1 MATRPSFKLAIL
13 CLSFFIGIIFILN
26 RFIPITKQEMIEVAK
41 SHHCPLRLELIYGD
55 DASYYDYCIS
65 TFDSSFSK
73 LSSYDKT
80 DVAINFIVYGNLDTS
95 PSEVFLELIQP
106 YQKELLS
113 SLENISDSELQNRF
127 EISKS
132 VISGYRK
139 KVAHYKNI
147 FSSTME

>member
-1 MATRPSFKLAIL
+1 MATRTSFKLAIL
-13 CLSFFIGIIFILN
+13 SISFFIGIIFISN
-26 RFIPITKQEMIEVAK
+26 RFIPITKQEMIEIAK
-41 SHHCPLRLELIYGD
+41 SHRCPLRLELIYGD
-55 DASYYDYCIS
+55 EASYYDYCIS
-65 TFDSSFSK
+65 TFSDSFGK
-73 LSSYDKT
+73 LPSHDKK